1 MKTYISLLLAASL
14 AAPVLRAGA
23 DTLRVQSQ
31 VDAVTVF
38 FSGAM
43 VDRQAVV
50 KLQRGK
56 QVVCF
61 TDLPLS
67 LKPQTVQLTGLKQAT
82 ILVVKHAVE
91 TPARSDNP
99 DRRKELQAE
108 EKALVRRNDGLKA
121 EIAILKQEEEILLK
135 NAHIA
140 GDNGV
145 KVEALRETADFYRQ
159 RLGEIRKL
167 MFAHQ
172 FAIELNQET
181 LRQLYQQMN
190 ALLGPEPKP
199 QGVVYVTLEGRREH
213 ADTLRLRYYDEAA
226 GWQPTY
232 DFRVED
238 LRKPL
243 QISYLAEVFQYSGEA
258 WKQVKLTLSTA
269 NPSLSGD
276 KPQLRP
282 WYFGMRE
289 QSVER
294 KFDYVQGSGSS
305 IRGKLLDEAK
315 REGIPFGNIVLFL
328 NDQQVG
334 GTTTD
339 VDGNFKF
346 NHLKPGVYTLKA
358 SYAGFNPIQLNR
370 IIVTDSK
377 LTVANLHMSSGVNLK
392 EVVVADYEKPLIS
405 KDEAN
410 FRGTSREEIAAL
422 PTRDVNSIASTS
434 MGVFSDTYGEEV
446 LHIRGSS
453 SIRSDYFID
462 GIRTRGSTLDP
473 STLLPR
479 SPELLQYV
487 IENRQ
492 TIPTDGE
499 KQRVPI
505 KDVEAPARYVHQ
517 AVPKLSND
525 VFLTAELSPWAYLN
539 LLDGKAS
546 LYYQGTFVGETEVR
560 TQSTGDTLRLALG
573 RDRGLVIER
582 KLVLDQES
590 RKVVGSSIR
599 QQLQWEINIRNQK
612 DYAVVLQVQEQLPLS
627 KSRSVEISY
636 EALPAAAYDES
647 SGELLWKIN
656 LPGGEKTS
664 LKLNYQVKY
673 PANYSF

>member
-99 DRRKELQAE
+99 ARRKELQAE

-294 KFDYVQGSGSS
+294 KFDYAQGSGSS

-346 NHLKPGVYTLKA
+346 SHLKPGKYRLKA
-358 SYAGFNPIQLNR
+358 SYVGYNPSEISGIYISTTTGEQVSAD
-370 IIVTDSK
+370 ITMTSGI
-377 LTVANLHMSSGVNLK
+377 NLQEISMI
-392 EVVVADYEKPLIS
+392 DYETPLIS
-405 KDEAN
+405 KDEISTG
-410 FRGTSREEIAAL
+410 GTFTREDFDRTPAA
-422 PTRDVNSIASTS
+422 TTA
-434 MGVFSDTYGEEV
+434 GVYSV
-446 LHIRGSS
+446 RGS
-453 SIRSDYFID
+453 RGGGQAYFID
-462 GIRTRGSTLDP
+462 GIRARGSTIDP

-525 VFLTAELSPWAYLN
+525 VFLIAELSPWAYLN

>member
-99 DRRKELQAE
+99 ARRKELQAE

-346 NHLKPGVYTLKA
+346 SHLKPGKYRLKA
-358 SYAGFNPIQLNR
+358 SYVGYNPSEISGIYISTSTGEQVSAD
-370 IIVTDSK
+370 ITMTSGI
-377 LTVANLHMSSGVNLK
+377 NLQEISVI
-392 EVVVADYEKPLIS
+392 DYETPLIS
-405 KDEAN
+405 KDEISTG
-410 FRGTSREEIAAL
+410 GTFTREDFDRTPAA
-422 PTRDVNSIASTS
+422 TTA
-434 MGVFSDTYGEEV
+434 GVYSV
-446 LHIRGSS
+446 RGS
-453 SIRSDYFID
+453 RSGGQAYFID
-462 GIRTRGSTLDP
+462 GIRTRGSTIDP

-599 QQLQWEINIRNQK
+599 QQLEWEINIRNQK

>member
-1 MKTYISLLLAASL
+1 MKTYFSLLLAASL
-14 AAPVLRAGA
+14 VAPALRVGA

-43 VDRQAVV
+43 VDRQAAV

-61 TDLPLS
+61 TGLPLS

-91 TPARSDNP
+91 TPPRRDNP
-99 DRRKELQAE
+99 ARRKELQAE
-108 EKALVRRNDGLKA
+108 EKAIVRRNDQLKA

-135 NAHIA
+135 NANIA

-145 KVEALRETADFYRQ
+145 KVAALRETADFYRQ

-172 FAIELNQET
+172 FAIELNQEN

-199 QGVVYVTLEGRREH
+199 EGLVYVTLEGRREH

-226 GWQPTY
+226 GWQPTF
-232 DFRVED
+232 DFRVDD

-243 QISYLAEVFQYSGEA
+243 QISYLAEVFQYSGED

-282 WYFGMRE
+282 WYFGMLE
-289 QSVER
+289 QTVER
-294 KFDYVQGSGSS
+294 KFDYAQGSGSS

-315 REGIPFGNIVLFL
+315 REGIPFGNVVLFL
-328 NDQQVG
+328 NNQQVG

-346 NHLKPGVYTLKA
+346 SHLKPGKYRLKA
-358 SYAGFNPIQLNR
+358 SYVGYNPSEISGISINTSAGEQVSADITMTSG
-370 IIVTDSK
+370 I
-377 LTVANLHMSSGVNLK
+377 NLQEIMVM
-392 EVVVADYEKPLIS
+392 DYETPLIS
-405 KDEAN
+405 KDELSTG
-410 FRGTSREEIAAL
+410 GTFTREDFDRTPAA
-422 PTRDVNSIASTS
+422 TS
-434 MGVFSDTYGEEV
+434 AGVFST
-446 LHIRGSS
+446 RGS
-453 SIRSDYFID
+453 RNDTKEYFID
-462 GIRTRGSTLDP
+462 GIRARSSTIDP

-479 SPELLQYV
+479 SPELLQYI

-499 KQRVPI
+499 KQRVPV

-612 DYAVVLQVQEQLPLS
+612 DYAVVLQIQEQLPLS

-636 EALPAAAYDES
+636 ETLPAASYDES
-647 SGELLWKIN
+647 TGELLWKIN
-656 LPGGEKTS
+656 LAGGEKTS
-664 LKLNYQVKY
+664 LKLNYQVRY
-673 PANYSF
+673 PADYRF

>member
-1 MKTYISLLLAASL
+1 MKTYFSLLLAASL
-14 AAPVLRAGA
+14 VAPALRVGA

-43 VDRQAVV
+43 VDRQATV

-61 TDLPLS
+61 TGLPLS

-91 TPARSDNP
+91 TPPRSDNP
-99 DRRKELQAE
+99 ARRKELQAE
-108 EKALVRRNDGLKA
+108 EKAIVRRNDQLKA

-145 KVEALRETADFYRQ
+145 KVAALRETADFYRQ

-167 MFAHQ
+167 MLAHQ
-172 FAIELNQET
+172 FAIELNQEN

-199 QGVVYVTLEGRREH
+199 EGLVYVTLEGRREH

-232 DFRVED
+232 DFRVDD

-243 QISYLAEVFQYSGEA
+243 QISYLAEVFQYSGED

-289 QSVER
+289 QTVER
-294 KFDYVQGSGSS
+294 KFDYAQGSGSS

-315 REGIPFGNIVLFL
+315 REGIPFGNVVLFL
-328 NDQQVG
+328 NNQQVG

-346 NHLKPGVYTLKA
+346 SHLKAGVYTLKA
-358 SYAGFNPIQLNR
+358 SYVGFHPIELNR
-370 IIVTDSK
+370 IIVTDNK
-377 LTVANLHMSSGVNLK
+377 LTQANLLMSSGVNLK
-392 EVVVADYEKPLIS
+392 EVVVADYEVPLIS
-405 KDEAN
+405 KDQAKYG
-410 FRGTSREEIAAL
+410 GTNREEIAAL
-422 PTRDVNSIASTS
+422 PTRDVNSIASNS
-434 MGVFSDTYGEEV
+434 VGVFSSDYGEEV
-446 LHIRGSS
+446 MHIRGSTNQ
-453 SIRSDYFID
+453 RKEYFID
-462 GIRTRGSTLDP
+462 GIRVRNSTIDP

-479 SPELLQYV
+479 SPELLQYI

-612 DYAVVLQVQEQLPLS
+612 DYAVVLQIQEQLPLS

-636 EALPAAAYDES
+636 EALPAATYDES
-647 SGELLWKIN
+647 TGELLWKIN

-664 LKLNYQVKY
+664 LKLNYQVRY
-673 PANYSF
+673 PADHRF

>member
-1 MKTYISLLLAASL
+1 MKTYFSLLLAASL
-14 AAPVLRAGA
+14 VAPALRVGA

-43 VDRQAVV
+43 VDRQAAV

-61 TDLPLS
+61 TGLPLS

-91 TPARSDNP
+91 TPPRSDNP
-99 DRRKELQAE
+99 ARRKELQAE
-108 EKALVRRNDGLKA
+108 EKAIVRRNDQLKA

-145 KVEALRETADFYRQ
+145 KVAALRETADFYRQ

-172 FAIELNQET
+172 FAIELNQEN

-199 QGVVYVTLEGRREH
+199 EGLVYVTLEGRREH

-232 DFRVED
+232 DFRVDD

-243 QISYLAEVFQYSGEA
+243 QISYLAEVFQYSGED

-282 WYFGMRE
+282 WYFGMLE
-289 QSVER
+289 QTVER
-294 KFDYVQGSGSS
+294 KFDYAQGSGSS

-315 REGIPFGNIVLFL
+315 REGIPFGNVVLFL
-328 NDQQVG
+328 NNQQVG

-346 NHLKPGVYTLKA
+346 SHLKPGKYRLKA
-358 SYAGFNPIQLNR
+358 SYVGYNPSEISGISINTSAGEQVRADITMTSG
-370 IIVTDSK
+370 I
-377 LTVANLHMSSGVNLK
+377 NLQEIMVM
-392 EVVVADYEKPLIS
+392 DYETPLIS
-405 KDEAN
+405 KDELSTG
-410 FRGTSREEIAAL
+410 GTFTREDFDRTPAA
-422 PTRDVNSIASTS
+422 TS
-434 MGVFSDTYGEEV
+434 AGVFST
-446 LHIRGSS
+446 RGSRNGS
-453 SIRSDYFID
+453 QAYFID
-462 GIRTRGSTLDP
+462 GIRARSSTIDP

-479 SPELLQYV
+479 SPELLQYI

-612 DYAVVLQVQEQLPLS
+612 DYAVVLQIQEQLPLS

-636 EALPAAAYDES
+636 ETLPAASYDES
-647 SGELLWKIN
+647 TGELLWKIN

-664 LKLNYQVKY
+664 LKLNYQVRY
-673 PANYSF
+673 PADYRF